1 MILPEVADEIL
12 QTLIY
17 EEIDGKPVY
26 YRGYQKVLMGLAQPE
41 EIMGTSKG
49 QSRLVMLIVKFLLQH
64 LDEFE
69 YEILSSELGLH
80 LKKSTNLAA
89 DIAIYRVETDE
100 DYDIYDDH
108 YADTPPLVVIEVDM
122 KADLGD
128 FASPVDYY
136 LNKTRKLLAWGT
148 ERVIWVN
155 TQSQTFMG
163 NDLKPTS
170 WEEPI
175 EVLPGLSLRIPDL
188 LRRQKKA

>member
-1 MILPEVADEIL
+1 MALTEVADEVL

-49 QSRLVMLIVKFLLQH
+49 QSTLVALIVKFLTRH
-64 LDEFE
+64 VDDTD
-69 YEILSSELGLH
+69 YDILFNELGLH
-80 LKKSTNLAA
+80 LKKGSNFSA
-89 DIAIYRVETDE
+89 DIAIYRAETAE
-100 DYDIYDDH
+100 DYDIYNDH

-136 LNKTRKLLAWGT
+136 LNKTRKLLDWGT

-163 NDLKPTS
+163 NDLKPIS

-175 EVLPGLSLRIPDL
+175 DVLPGLSLRIPDL
-188 LRRQKKA
+188 LRRQKK